1 MKGGDMMRQQE
12 TGVFIA
18 KKRKEKNLTQEQ
30 LAERLGV
37 SNKTVSKW
45 ENGKCMPDYTVVESL
60 CKELNITLSELLAG
74 KETVAHGEK
83 LYTEDQVKLL
93 LHQTEQIKNEKKKNI
108 TTGVQTG
115 ITFGTAL
122 AMIISYVNWH
132 SIGWAIFHGI
142 LSLGY
147 VIYYWIRY

>member
-1 MKGGDMMRQQE
+1 MRQQE

-74 KETVAHGEK
+74 KETDANGEK

-142 LSLGY
+142 LSWGY
-147 VIYYWIRY
+147 VIYYCIRY

>member
-74 KETVAHGEK
+74 KETDANGEK

-142 LSLGY
+142 LSWGY
-147 VIYYWIRY
+147 VIYYCIRY